1 MSNFDINLYPVILNS
16 SNVVA
21 GTNNSKYRYFF
32 PQGSVKFKGSK
43 VALSS
48 LSIYYSWFNIT
59 AAQGNNVFQ
68 YVWYNNAG
76 STTHTITI
84 PDGFYD
90 ITGLNAYLQSQMITN
105 GNYLLNA
112 SGNYIY
118 YLEFAANSTYYSI
131 QFNSYAIPT
140 ALPAGWSNPASI
152 TFPATATTPQLII
165 ENNAFQQVIGFAAG
179 TYPAATQSTTYSV
192 LSTSTPEITPT
203 ESVIVLCNLLNNK
216 YSVPSTV
223 LYSFSPAGTTFGAV
237 IQSSP
242 TFYSF
247 IDVQDGNYVS
257 FDITLVDQN
266 FNALN
271 IQDNNLVIS
280 LLIGRHN
287 DTLHH

>member
-1 MSNFDINLYPVILNS
+1 
-16 SNVVA
+16 
-21 GTNNSKYRYFF
+21 
-32 PQGSVKFKGSK
+32 
-43 VALSS
+43 
-48 LSIYYSWFNIT
+48 
-59 AAQGNNVFQ
+59 
-68 YVWYNNAG
+68 
-76 STTHTITI
+76 
-84 PDGFYD
+84 
-90 ITGLNAYLQSQMITN
+90 MITN